1 MLSEANEK
9 SLVNVLYL
17 GSAAVTIFVMTGVVT
32 DPVNATKHFLL
43 GGVAF
48 AAFGIVVKFS
58 LRTLWLDSKAYLLTG
73 SLFILFL
80 ISSTVASSAPVVQ
93 NLYGTYGRNTGAVAY
108 FSLILI
114 AFAALSI
121 RRASSF
127 NKVIYGLFIAGFA
140 NVAYCLWAWQVGDFI
155 GWNNPYGTILGTLG
169 NPNFIGAFLGIFLSV
184 LTAFAFQPGRSI
196 QFRALSAVT
205 FIIGALEIKQSHAIQ
220 GIVVTA
226 AGLILIGFYLV
237 RSKFESK
244 KISVF
249 YVAGTSVIG
258 IFSLLGALQK
268 GPLAQYI
275 YKTSVSLRGEYW
287 QAGINMAKEF
297 PLTGVGMDSYGDWY
311 RRLRDD
317 SALIMPG
324 PNTVTNAA
332 HNVNIDILAYGGW
345 PLFLTYGAL
354 LILSVMAILKFS
366 VRSRKYDAV
375 FVSLAVGW
383 VCYQVQAMI
392 SINQIGL
399 AVWGWLLSG
408 ALIAYEVSTRGGGA
422 ADNNSPSN
430 KKSKGHPKKQIVS
443 PQLIGGLG
451 LVVGLLIAVPP
462 LSADMKWRS
471 AVQAQNLAQV
481 EASLQSGYL
490 TPLSSARL
498 ANAVQLFEQ
507 SNLQDIAYK
516 YAKKGIEFNPDYYD
530 AWKVLYFISK
540 STQADKDLA
549 FKNMQRLDPKNK
561 NVLDV
566 PKA

>member
-1 MLSEANEK
+1 
-9 SLVNVLYL
+9 
-17 GSAAVTIFVMTGVVT
+17 
-32 DPVNATKHFLL
+32 
-43 GGVAF
+43 
-48 AAFGIVVKFS
+48 
-58 LRTLWLDSKAYLLTG
+58 
-73 SLFILFL
+73 
-80 ISSTVASSAPVVQ
+80 
-93 NLYGTYGRNTGAVAY
+93 
-108 FSLILI
+108 
-114 AFAALSI
+114 
-121 RRASSF
+121 
-127 NKVIYGLFIAGFA
+127 
-140 NVAYCLWAWQVGDFI
+140 
-155 GWNNPYGTILGTLG
+155 
-169 NPNFIGAFLGIFLSV
+169 
-184 LTAFAFQPGRSI
+184 
-196 QFRALSAVT
+196 
-205 FIIGALEIKQSHAIQ
+205 
-220 GIVVTA
+220 
-226 AGLILIGFYLV
+226 
-237 RSKFESK
+237 
-244 KISVF
+244 
-249 YVAGTSVIG
+249 
-258 IFSLLGALQK
+258 
-268 GPLAQYI
+268 
-275 YKTSVSLRGEYW
+275 
-287 QAGINMAKEF
+287 MAKEF

-345 PLFLTYGAL
+345 PLFLTYCAL
-354 LILSVMAILKFS
+354 LILSAIAILKFS

-399 AVWGWLLSG
+399 AVWGWFLSG
-408 ALIAYEVSTRGGGA
+408 ALIAYEVSTRGVDA
-422 ADNNSPSN
+422 TDNNSPSN
-430 KKSKGHPKKQIVS
+430 KKSKGQVQKQIVS
-443 PQLIGGLG
+443 PQLVGGLG